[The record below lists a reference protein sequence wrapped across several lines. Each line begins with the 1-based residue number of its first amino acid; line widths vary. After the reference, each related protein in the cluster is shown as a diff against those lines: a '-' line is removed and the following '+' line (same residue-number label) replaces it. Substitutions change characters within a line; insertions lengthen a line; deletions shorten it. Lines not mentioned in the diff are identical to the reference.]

1 MIKLLKWVFTFGVL
15 ATSIVFIWG
24 WLPKR
29 TLFIFLT
36 FLSFSLLGWI
46 SSVFFNRKAFFQVV
60 LLLELIL
67 YFIWEMIKASLMVAF
82 EVITPKHHMEAG
94 LVAVPLDTESDLEL
108 TIFSSLV
115 SLTPGT
121 LSLDVS
127 VDKTVLY
134 VHAMYIP
141 NTDSSELVAQLKNG
155 FERRVI
161 NIFRP

>member
-1 MIKLLKWVFTFGVL
+1 MIKLLKWVFSFGAL
-15 ATSIVFIWG
+15 ATAVAVLWG
-24 WLPKR
+24 AVPDR
-29 TLFIFLT
+29 TIFIFL
-36 FLSFSLLGWI
+36 SFIGFSFLGWL
-46 SSVFFNRKAFFQVV
+46 SSAFYNRKAFFQVI
-60 LLLELIL
+60 LLFELVL
-67 YFIWEMIKASLMVAF
+67 YFIWEMIKASVIVAI
-82 EVITPKHHMEAG
+82 EVITPKHYMEAG

-141 NTDSSELVAQLKNG
+141 NADAGVLVTQLKNG
-155 FERRVI
+155 FEKRVI

>member
-1 MIKLLKWVFTFGVL
+1 MIKLLKWVFAFGVL
-15 ATSIVFIWG
+15 ATSVVFLSTG
-24 WLPKR
+24 LPIR
-29 TLFIFLT
+29 ALFIFLT
-36 FLSFSLLGWI
+36 FFAFSLLGWGL
-46 SSVFFNRKAFFQVV
+46 SGFFNRKAFFQVI
-60 LLLELIL
+60 LLFDLIF
-67 YFIWEMIKASLMVAF
+67 YFVWEMIKASVIVAF

-141 NTDSSELVAQLKNG
+141 NTDAAMLVAQLKNG

-161 NIFRP
+161 NIFRS

>member
-1 MIKLLKWVFTFGVL
+1 MIKLLKWVFAFGVL
-15 ATSIVFIWG
+15 ATVLLVVWG
-24 WLPKR
+24 GLR
-29 TLFIFLT
+29 NSALFIFL
-36 FLSFSLLGWI
+36 SFIGFSFLGWL
-46 SSVFFNRKAFFQVV
+46 SSVFYNRKAFFQVI
-60 LLLELIL
+60 LLLELVL
-67 YFIWEMIKASLMVAF
+67 YFIWEMFKASVVVAI
-82 EVITPKHHMEAG
+82 EVITPKHRMEAG
-94 LVAVPLDTESDLEL
+94 LVAVPLDTESNLEL

-141 NTDSSELVAQLKNG
+141 NADVRALVFQLKNG